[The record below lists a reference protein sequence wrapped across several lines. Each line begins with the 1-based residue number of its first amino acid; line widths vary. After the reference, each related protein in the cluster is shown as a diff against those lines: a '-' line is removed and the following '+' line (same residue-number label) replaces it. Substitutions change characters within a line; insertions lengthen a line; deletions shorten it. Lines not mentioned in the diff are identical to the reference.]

1 MKKISLVLI
10 ICLTIIFIGFGCSQT
25 KNTIV
30 KEPIKIGFVGPL
42 TGDVSSLG
50 VVVKA
55 AAEVAVNE
63 VNQAGGIQG
72 RKLEMVYENGGCGP
86 KESTLAVNKLIN
98 IDKVTAIVGG
108 ICSGETLTIAPVTE
122 SNKVILLSPASTGI
136 KISSAGDYVFR
147 LIPSDTFQGKF
158 VAEYVTNQLQK
169 KKIAILYNSDSEWSI
184 GIKDVFKQRLQ
195 ELGGQV
201 VAEEGIPKSSRD
213 LRSSITKIK
222 VADPEIIYF
231 PSHTESGVIGLQQ
244 LAELGV
250 KTPILGGD
258 VWDDPTIPQKVGE
271 AANGVRYPVADNNI
285 LSDNFLQSVKQIV
298 GNDDMN
304 TYAPR
309 AYDAVKILAQI
320 MNEVGTDSEKIK
332 TELYNLQDYH
342 GLADTYNF
350 DKNGDV
356 TDAKYSV
363 KEFQNGKII
372 TLQ

>member
-1 MKKISLVLI
+1 MKKIFLI
-10 ICLTIIFIGFGCSQT
+10 LLSCVVFVFVGLGCNQANKII
-25 KNTIV
+25 NN
-30 KEPIKIGFVGPL
+30 EPIKIGFVGPL
-42 TGDVSSLG
+42 IGDVSSLG
-50 VVVKA
+50 VVVRA
-55 AAEVAVNE
+55 AAEVAVKE
-63 VNQAGGIQG
+63 VNEAGGIQG

-98 IDKVTAIVGG
+98 IDKVVAIVGG
-108 ICSGETLTIAPVTE
+108 VCSGETLAIAPIAE
-122 SNKVILLSPASTGI
+122 LNKVILLSPASTGI
-136 KISSAGDYVFR
+136 KVSSAGDYVFR
-147 LIPSDTFQGKF
+147 LIPSDSFQGKF
-158 VAEYVTNQLQK
+158 VAEYITGNLQK

-201 VAEEGIPKSSRD
+201 VAEEGAPKSSRD
-213 LRSSITKIK
+213 LRSPITKIK
-222 VADPEIIYF
+222 AANPEIIYF
-231 PSHTESGVIGLQQ
+231 PSHTESGIIGLQQ
-244 LAELGV
+244 LSDMGV
-250 KTPILGGD
+250 TTPILGGD

-271 AANGVRYPVADNNI
+271 AANGARYAVADNNV
-285 LSDNFLQSVKQIV
+285 LPNNFLQSVKQII

-320 MNEVGTDSEKIK
+320 INKVGTNSEKIK
-332 TELYNLQDYH
+332 IELYNLKDYH

-350 DKNGDV
+350 DQNGDV